1 MLGVGPVAATTLIA
15 LLPEL
20 GARSPKTIAALVGL
34 APLNRDSGTFRGSRR
49 IAGGRKRVRD
59 ALYMAAFAARRPS
72 VNEPDEKA
80 CGVPPTASP
89 APNRPSTVVMR
100 L

>member
-1 MLGVGPVAATTLIA
+1 LRRWICSSLTTMPSP
-15 LLPEL
+15 LPSSMYL
-20 GARSPKTIAALVGL
+20 Q
-34 APLNRDSGTFRGSRR
+34 
-49 IAGGRKRVRD
+49 
-59 ALYMAAFAARRPS
+59 AAFAARRPS

-89 APNRPSTVVMR
+89 APNRPSIVVMR

>member
-1 MLGVGPVAATTLIA
+1 MPSP
-15 LLPEL
+15 LP
-20 GARSPKTIAALVGL
+20 S
-34 APLNRDSGTFRGSRR
+34 SM
-49 IAGGRKRVRD
+49 
-59 ALYMAAFAARRPS
+59 YWQAAFAARRPS

-89 APNRPSTVVMR
+89 APKRPSIVVMR